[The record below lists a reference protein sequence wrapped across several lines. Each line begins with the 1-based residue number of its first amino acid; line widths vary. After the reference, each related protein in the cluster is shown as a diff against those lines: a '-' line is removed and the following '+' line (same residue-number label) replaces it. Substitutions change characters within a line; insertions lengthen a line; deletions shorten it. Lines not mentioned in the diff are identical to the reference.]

1 MLTNKIPCKKTALTS
16 MLFIAL
22 CGNAQAADLKSA
34 VEKTIA
40 QNPEV
45 RFSFHQFR
53 QAAEEKGV
61 GRAGFLPVI
70 DVNYT
75 WGREDSTYP
84 SRLAGTNGSYN
95 RDGWSAYLTQNLFQG
110 LQTTNLVRQL
120 KYGERARYFE
130 FLNTSEQQALEAA
143 RAYLDVLRY
152 RALVDLSKENYA
164 SHKGVYEQIQ
174 QKVGAGVGRRV
185 DLELAT
191 GRLAL
196 SESNLLTET
205 SNLHDVSQRYER
217 LTGELPPEQMDSVAS
232 LKDRMPKSE
241 ELMQYAVAGS
251 PSYRSALE
259 NVQAVRSE
267 VNMRK
272 GAFSPTLDLRA
283 SASDINNLDN
293 YDGRTKKNVIELVM
307 NMNVFR
313 GGLDNTNLKMAAER
327 LNAALDLRDK
337 SCRDLR
343 QTTAIAY
350 HDTVKLTEQIQYLR
364 EHQRT
369 SEMVRDAYQRQF
381 DIGQRTLLDLL
392 DSENELF
399 DANRAL
405 ENAQQDLLLAE
416 MRVLASSGKLLETL
430 QLKPVETLKVEDDLD
445 PETLKAC
452 ATQYVLP
459 ARLDKTAIPARTYVP
474 ISQID
479 MQNIQ
484 GMNMQPQPG
493 MPAPQQPMP
502 ARTMPATK

>member
-1 MLTNKIPCKKTALTS
+1 MANLGIKIKVDYSSIDDLAKKINQLTKDKLEIGLTLNTNKATEKLTTFKSKYDELKTY
-16 MLFIAL
+16 M
-22 CGNAQAADLKSA
+22 K
-34 VEKTIA
+34 
-40 QNPEV
+40 
-45 RFSFHQFR
+45 
-53 QAAEEKGV
+53 
-61 GRAGFLPVI
+61 
-70 DVNYT
+70 
-75 WGREDSTYP
+75 
-84 SRLAGTNGSYN
+84 
-95 RDGWSAYLTQNLFQG
+95 DG
-110 LQTTNLVRQL
+110 
-120 KYGERARYFE
+120 
-130 FLNTSEQQALEAA
+130 
-143 RAYLDVLRY
+143 
-152 RALVDLSKENYA
+152 
-164 SHKGVYEQIQ
+164 
-174 QKVGAGVGRRV
+174 
-185 DLELAT
+185 
-191 GRLAL
+191 
-196 SESNLLTET
+196 
-205 SNLHDVSQRYER
+205 
-217 LTGELPPEQMDSVAS
+217 
-232 LKDRMPKSE
+232 
-241 ELMQYAVAGS
+241 
-251 PSYRSALE
+251 
-259 NVQAVRSE
+259 
-267 VNMRK
+267 
-272 GAFSPTLDLRA
+272 LDL
-283 SASDINNLDN
+283 N
-293 YDGRTKKNVIELVM
+293 IEAH
-307 NMNVFR
+307 
-313 GGLDNTNLKMAAER
+313 NTNLKMAAER